1 MSLIDVRSVSKTFI
15 LHNQGGVQLPVL
27 RNASFQVTAGE
38 CVVLD
43 GPSGTGKSTLLKMLY
58 GNYRA
63 DSGQILVQTASGI
76 EDLVAIHPHRMLQI
90 RRDTVGF
97 VSQFLRVIPR
107 VSTWDVV
114 CEPLRRQ
121 GADESIVAER
131 ARQLLQRLNLPQSL
145 WSLAPATFSGGEQQ
159 RVNIARSLMVEYPI
173 LLLDEPTASLDAAN
187 REVVAR
193 LIEEARQ
200 RGSAVVGIFHDD
212 GLRSRLADRLYA
224 LESAQ

>member
-1 MSLIDVRSVSKTFI
+1 M
-15 LHNQGGVQLPVL
+15 
-27 RNASFQVTAGE
+27 
-38 CVVLD
+38 
-43 GPSGTGKSTLLKMLY
+43 
-58 GNYRA
+58 
-63 DSGQILVQTASGI
+63 
-76 EDLVAIHPHRMLQI
+76 
-90 RRDTVGF
+90 
-97 VSQFLRVIPR
+97 
-107 VSTWDVV
+107 
-114 CEPLRRQ
+114 
-121 GADESIVAER
+121 AER

-145 WSLAPATFSGGEQQ
+145 WPLAPATFSGGEQQ

-200 RGSAVVGIFHDD
+200 RGAAVVGIFHDD

>member
-145 WSLAPATFSGGEQQ
+145 WPLAPATFSGVEQQ

-200 RGSAVVGIFHDD
+200 RGAAVVGIFHDD

>member
-114 CEPLRRQ
+114 CEPLRRR

-145 WSLAPATFSGGEQQ
+145 WPLAPATFSGGEQQ

-200 RGSAVVGIFHDD
+200 RGAAVVGIFHDD

>member
-27 RNASFQVTAGE
+27 RNASFQVMAGE

-145 WSLAPATFSGGEQQ
+145 WPLAPATFSGGEQQ

-200 RGSAVVGIFHDD
+200 RGAAVVGIFHDD

>member
-200 RGSAVVGIFHDD
+200 RGAAVVGIFHDD